1 MPIAILPPE
10 GNLAANVIYWD
21 LDPPVPAANAKF
33 LELYYSVTDRLEVD
47 TISVWPE
54 GSVIDSGTA
63 VNLAY
68 KVCEQIP
75 KARPTVVVGAMNL
88 LGDEDYG
95 LVDNSASPYIVTA
108 YDAVVPK
115 GGPPSLKN
123 PAIRLHLGYGT
134 KEHDDDFFGGV
145 QAQVCPWGGFAIL
158 NYQGDPAYM
167 ATAIAANPKG
177 LEATLGTKAGSWFA
191 RVGYQWDL
199 SK

>member
-1 MPIAILPPE
+1 
-10 GNLAANVIYWD
+10 
-21 LDPPVPAANAKF
+21 
-33 LELYYSVTDRLEVD
+33 
-47 TISVWPE
+47 
-54 GSVIDSGTA
+54 
-63 VNLAY
+63 
-68 KVCEQIP
+68 
-75 KARPTVVVGAMNL
+75 
-88 LGDEDYG
+88 
-95 LVDNSASPYIVTA
+95 
-108 YDAVVPK
+108 
-115 GGPPSLKN
+115 LKN